1 MALSQRNLVAGS
13 YTLHC
18 NDPEFMLAAAG
29 LQQETTL
36 AVLPMFHIYGLN
48 VTMTSALHLGA
59 KQVITHILSR
69 LKHSVIYN
77 HTYNLLLPE
86 VVLPGFDPSLFV
98 SALAAHRPTFLHV
111 VPPLLSFLAHS
122 PLVTPEHLASLRQVE
137 LGVATEYNITSTG
150 QHWRGPL
157 RPHAPGAAVREGAEL
172 HHHQGGLGHDRGVG
186 RGHGHQQGIRGHQAR
201 LLQPDGLQRQAAGC
215 PLHR

>member
-59 KQVITHILSR
+59 KQVITYILTR
-69 LKHSVIYN
+69 LKHSFIYN
-77 HTYNLLLPE
+77 L
-86 VVLPGFDPSLFV
+86 
-98 SALAAHRPTFLHV
+98 
-111 VPPLLSFLAHS
+111 
-122 PLVTPEHLASLRQVE
+122 
-137 LGVATEYNITSTG
+137 ITSSSPRLCCRGSIPRCSCPPWPRTG
-150 QHWRGPL
+150 PPSCTWC
-157 RPHAPGAAVREGAEL
+157 RPSSASSPTAPSSPPSTSPAS
-172 HHHQGGLGHDRGVG
+172 
-186 RGHGHQQGIRGHQAR
+186 AR
-201 LLQPDGLQRQAAGC
+201 WSLE
-215 PLHR
+215 